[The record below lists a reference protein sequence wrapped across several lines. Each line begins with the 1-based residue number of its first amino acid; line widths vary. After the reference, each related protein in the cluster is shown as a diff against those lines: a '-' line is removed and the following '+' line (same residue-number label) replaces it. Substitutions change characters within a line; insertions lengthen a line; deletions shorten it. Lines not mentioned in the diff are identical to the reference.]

1 MLTINAQKFDY
12 WLALFVGEVQ
22 GVQERQSFLNQIL
35 HKPIPA
41 VGWVQ
46 WILIRPEDQLHPRV
60 VALFGQNAVGFGALI
75 GSNHFVIK
83 YRRPNGLAG
92 ASLQTNLTNVNI
104 SEAWHRI
111 LETTALDLLPTIA
124 QHGL

>member
-1 MLTINAQKFDY
+1 
-12 WLALFVGEVQ
+12 
-22 GVQERQSFLNQIL
+22 
-35 HKPIPA
+35 
-41 VGWVQ
+41 
-46 WILIRPEDQLHPRV
+46 
-60 VALFGQNAVGFGALI
+60 
-75 GSNHFVIK
+75 K
-83 YRRPNGLAG
+83 YRQRNALAG